1 MCALVI
7 RTIGQ
12 SCRAVQGSGLYGHED
27 PDTHDGDGQGGPFQ
41 DGLQAAV
48 AHGSFLV
55 HEKRVRGPVAGPRR
69 NPVGII
75 AMNINESDLYLQ

>member
-1 MCALVI
+1 M

-12 SCRAVQGSGLYGHED
+12 SSAAVQGAGVYGHED
-27 PDTHDGDGQGGPFQ
+27 PNINDGDGQGGPFQ

-55 HEKRVRGPVAGPRR
+55 HEKRVRGPVADPRR